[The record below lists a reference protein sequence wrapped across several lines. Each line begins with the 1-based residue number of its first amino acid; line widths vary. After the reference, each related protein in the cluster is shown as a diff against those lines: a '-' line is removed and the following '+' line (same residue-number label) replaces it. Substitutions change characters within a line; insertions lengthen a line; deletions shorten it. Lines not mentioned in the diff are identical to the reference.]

1 MNKEKTYKK
10 ALFLEYFTVGYNVIE
25 AAVSIAFGHI
35 AKSIALIGFGLD
47 SVVESLSGM
56 ILIWRLRKHGKVSE
70 EEEEAVER
78 KATKFVALTFF
89 ILGLYVL
96 FHSLKKLIE
105 KEIPNP
111 SLPGII
117 IAIVSIVVMPLL
129 SWQKF
134 KAGKQ
139 IQSQALVADSK
150 ETLACFFLSVALLIG
165 LLSNYVF
172 DFWQADPI
180 VGLIIVVFLFHEGW
194 ENWRGEG

>member
-1 MNKEKTYKK
+1 LNKEKTYKK

-134 KAGKQ
+134 KAAKQ

-180 VGLIIVVFLFHEGW
+180 VGLIIVVFLFREGW